1 MVKIAYL
8 AFNEEYTAWPL
19 LNACQKFKVGLDMA
33 QRSIFFDEWRN
44 CLQAH
49 YTTFVQQEYLP
60 QPERKTHAKD
70 ALEGVL
76 NRVGFSEDDLHT
88 LYVRATMRVE
98 DVPEDFLPDM
108 TFQTHPGECQC
119 AACMDT
125 VLTLNHDAN
134 GQPLPTEPTLTPE
147 LEAEGN
153 LFPVVKRSLLF
164 QFDDLDDE
172 PMPLPQE
179 VEEAGKGKRKGK
191 KAGDAA
197 EPKPRRQSM
206 F

>member
-1 MVKIAYL
+1 
-8 AFNEEYTAWPL
+8 
-19 LNACQKFKVGLDMA
+19 MA

-60 QPERKTHAKD
+60 QPERKAHAKD

-76 NRVGFSEDDLHT
+76 HRVGFSEDDLHG

-98 DVPEDFLPDM
+98 DVPENFVPDM
-108 TFQTHPGECQC
+108 TFQAHPGECHC
-119 AACMDT
+119 AACMDE
-125 VLTLNHDAN
+125 VLTKNHDEH
-134 GQPLPTEPTLTPE
+134 GQPIAVEPTPE
-147 LEAEGN
+147 PEPQAEGN
-153 LFPVVKRSLLF
+153 VFAMPKHGLLF

-172 PMPLPQE
+172 PAPLPQE
-179 VEEAGKGKRKGK
+179 AEDTGKGKRKSK

-197 EPKPRRQSM
+197 DPKPRRQSM